1 MFSRLLI
8 FLMVFS
14 TSVSSF
20 GIRVIFDY
28 RVFNLPG
35 EGPYVEF
42 VTSFDARTLAL
53 SPADS
58 GLFQSHAELTIII
71 MQAAKIIDFRKVAV
85 DGPMV
90 EKGMPS
96 DFMSLERFML
106 PPGLYDLEVEIRD
119 LGIEGSEPV
128 LHNQKIEINNPS
140 SGPFISDIQFVSAYR
155 PSSET
160 SHFTKSGYD
169 MLPYASSYFPS
180 SLNGLIFYAELY
192 GTDQLF
198 GEGVAFVSNVC
209 VIDAQDNSIENC
221 KKIKREKGAKV
232 VPMLQ
237 TIDISDIPTGEY
249 KIRIEIR
256 DRANQVVS
264 IQERNFTRNKIA
276 ELNPADMPVTDQM
289 LEMSFVSQFTDRDE
303 LYKHIL
309 YHLPIASDLDRN
321 TIDNQLKDADLT
333 QLQSF
338 LFTFWSKRN
347 HDKPGEEWMKYNEN
361 IKVVKQNFETRIK
374 PGWQTE
380 RGRVYLQYGKPNT
393 RIMRPSDA
401 DYWPFEIWHYY
412 VTDSNL
418 HNRRFL
424 FYDTNLSGDY
434 ELLHSDVPGE
444 TKNFNWKEMA
454 RSRPAAFNAADA
466 SKLNAGSRR
475 DPNSRDEIED
485 LWFNPH

>member
-1 MFSRLLI
+1 MPTRFLL
-8 FLMVFS
+8 FLIVFF
-14 TSVSSF
+14 TSISSF

-28 RVFNLPG
+28 RVFHLPG

-42 VTSFDARTLAL
+42 VTSFDARTLSL
-53 SPADS
+53 NPADS
-58 GLFQSHAELTIII
+58 GLFQSHAELTIIV
-71 MQAAKIIDFRKVAV
+71 MKAAKIVDFRKVAV

-90 EKGMPS
+90 EKGFPS

-106 PPGLYDLEVEIRD
+106 APGIYDLEVEVRD
-119 LGIEGSEPV
+119 LGTIDADPV
-128 LHNQKIEINNPS
+128 MHTQKIEINLPS
-140 SGPFISDIQFVSAYR
+140 NGPFISDIQFVSAYR
-155 PSSET
+155 PSNET

-169 MLPYASSYFPS
+169 ILPYASDYFPS

-192 GTDQLF
+192 GTDDLF

-209 VIDAQDNSIENC
+209 IIDAQDNSIENC

-237 TIDISDIPTGEY
+237 TIDISDLTTGEY
-249 KIRIEIR
+249 KVRVEIR

-264 IQERNFTRNKIA
+264 VKERNFSRNKIIEMDPVA
-276 ELNPADMPVTDQM
+276 LPVTDQM
-289 LEMSFVSQFTDRDE
+289 LAMSFVSQFTDRDE

-309 YHLPIASDLDRN
+309 YHIPIANDLDQN
-321 TIDNQLKDADLT
+321 TIDNQLEESDLT

-347 HDKPGEEWMKYNEN
+347 RENPGEEWMKYNEN

-393 RIMRPSDA
+393 RVVRPSDP

-424 FYDTNLSGDY
+424 FYDTNLSGDH

-444 TKNFNWKEMA
+444 TKNFNWKQMA
-454 RSRPAAFNAADA
+454 RSRPAAYNASDASMLNAA
-466 SKLNAGSRR
+466 SRK